1 MTLVTAGRVGRAHGL
16 DGSFWVEGADH
27 ELPEGAVLTVG
38 GRELRVERR
47 GGTRDRPLIR
57 LEDVDDPRP
66 LRGATLMVDAELE
79 AGEWLASELVGCAVP
94 GHGSVRRVMDG
105 PSCSL
110 LELEDGLLVPFVSD
124 AVRLVDPDGRRIEV
138 DDTFLGL

>member
-27 ELPEGAVLTVG
+27 ELPRGTAVLTVG

-66 LRGATLMVDAELE
+66 LRGA
-79 AGEWLASELVGCAVP
+79 S
-94 GHGSVRRVMDG
+94 
-105 PSCSL
+105 
-110 LELEDGLLVPFVSD
+110 
-124 AVRLVDPDGRRIEV
+124 
-138 DDTFLGL
+138 

>member
-1 MTLVTAGRVGRAHGL
+1 M
-16 DGSFWVEGADH
+16 
-27 ELPEGAVLTVG
+27 
-38 GRELRVERR
+38 
-47 GGTRDRPLIR
+47 
-57 LEDVDDPRP
+57 DDPRP

-94 GHGSVRRVMDG
+94 GHGSVRRVLDG

-110 LELEDGLLVPFVSD
+110 LELEDGMLVPFVSD

-138 DDTFLGL
+138 DDALPGPLMEIDVLTLFPDWFGWFSDQRHVRNAEALGHRLSLRGPARHARR

>member
-1 MTLVTAGRVGRAHGL
+1 LTLVTAGRVGRAHGL

-27 ELPEGAVLTVG
+27 ELPEGEVLTVD
-38 GRELRVERR
+38 GRRLRVERR

-57 LEDVDDPRP
+57 LEDVDDPRA
-66 LRGATLMVDAELE
+66 LRGATLLVDAELE
-79 AGEWLASELVGCAVP
+79 AGEWLAAELVGCAVP
-94 GHGSVRRVMDG
+94 GHGAVRRVMDG

-110 LELEDGLLVPFVSD
+110 LELEDGVLVPFVSD

-138 DDTFLGL
+138 DDAFLGL